1 MRENYEG
8 RVEVRNDPNYHTR
21 QYVAQRLGGSP
32 LTAAAHRTRISE
44 PCGSRHTTG
53 TQEFAALD
61 VRNDPSREAGAQR
74 DGGDRTHTFRTA
86 STRRRQSDPLQHRD
100 SQSNA
105 ALEITQQPPETW
117 YKDQYGRKATFELK
131 VTRTEISCAKC
142 VEQRILTVQLL
153 YESGKVVEKQEI
165 LHVTSGQCLDK
176 NRQSKL
182 AIRIAEVSKNH
193 LNQRFRVEIAVPR
206 CVGDC
211 DYEMSVVSNPVLVL
225 SKKKKRPVKQNAET
239 ESSANA
245 KKARRASVQDTPK
258 RKMSSDSP
266 SSSQSSTA
274 TITSNVTA
282 AIAEWKSRSTARSGN
297 DSSVHTRDTKL
308 MFVGERSWQRVP
320 TSGTEKPEILAQ
332 ALSKAYKCPS
342 CQETYGQIPMHR
354 DDCDLKLLLEQG
366 GKTEM
371 STTGTDKNLTAPHS
385 LQWSSDKHMEWQD
398 RPEAM
403 YSGGDT
409 TPKMQTSPYN
419 LSQDIQKLS
428 EPGSGATQTPADVLT
443 RGRTMHRYPSY
454 FTGTHFIYGLQVT
467 ASKCCTSPYCA
478 MDRGTAASRHTFTW
492 LSHSPSAMKN
502 HAAQQAGIQQ
512 SMPSQRFSAL
522 LAVTKGMPADA
533 ADLFRESEA
542 ALHGDGSIV
551 SSMNSMNLSDF
562 LRPSPGD
569 KSGNDQQLRHGPISL
584 SALLPSDQLGNPEK
598 GVQIIMAYNFQGCG
612 LPALDASFNLVGFYH
627 VLTATH
633 NSPAELRFGPHL
645 FPLPE
650 EMLQELK
657 TTIAE
662 WRHNSSI
669 YHQREPTESNP
680 EEALAHMKSAVL
692 QQVTR

>member
-1 MRENYEG
+1 MIPPVKQELG
-8 RVEVRNDPNYHTR
+8 AMVAIAPTPS
-21 QYVAQRLGGSP
+21 AQRQP
-32 LTAAAHRTRISE
+32 AADN
-44 PCGSRHTTG
+44 
-53 TQEFAALD
+53 Q
-61 VRNDPSREAGAQR
+61 N
-74 DGGDRTHTFRTA
+74 
-86 STRRRQSDPLQHRD
+86 PLQHRD
-100 SQSNA
+100 NQSNA

-131 VTRTEISCAKC
+131 VKRTEISCAKC

-239 ESSANA
+239 ESSGNA
-245 KKARRASVQDTPK
+245 KKARRAPVQDTPK
-258 RKMSSDSP
+258 RKISSDSP

-282 AIAEWKSRSTARSGN
+282 AIAEMEESIPLRAAETTAPFTPETPN
-297 DSSVHTRDTKL
+297 LCLWANAAFDLLYKL
-308 MFVGERSWQRVP
+308 QWQRVP
-320 TSGTEKPEILAQ
+320 TSCTEKPGTHLDEILAQ
-332 ALSKAYKCPS
+332 VLSKAYKCPS

-354 DDCDLKLLLEQG
+354 DDCDLKVLLEQG

-428 EPGSGATQTPADVLT
+428 EPGSGATQTPADGFTFAAPAANFSINTWKDYASISKLLYSTSYMDSKSPQASAALSPTVQWTGVL
-443 RGRTMHRYPSY
+443 PPV
-454 FTGTHFIYGLQVT
+454 GTL
-467 ASKCCTSPYCA
+467 SP
-478 MDRGTAASRHTFTW
+478 GFPT
-492 LSHSPSAMKN
+492 LPSAMKN

-584 SALLPSDQLGNPEK
+584 SVLLPSDQLGNPEK
-598 GVQIIMAYNFQGCG
+598 GVQIIMAYDFQGCG

-657 TTIAE
+657 ITIAE

-692 QQVTR
+692 HELKFLELRLWYV